1 MLLLKNKCVLKGHY
15 WILKRTK
22 KTLNKTINPHQAKR
36 IIKLYNTYIFNVNE
50 LISPTNTKSTILA
63 T

>member
-1 MLLLKNKCVLKGHY
+1 MRTKRSLLDFKTNK
-15 WILKRTK
+15 K